1 MYMYGYIYNSDSG
14 HDGIKKMIKVY
25 EIEKKVKKK
34 YIICATIRRVID
46 MQYYNY

>member
-1 MYMYGYIYNSDSG
+1 MYGYIYNSDSG

-34 YIICATIRRVID
+34 V
-46 MQYYNY
+46 YNLCDNQTCNRHAIL